1 MGTIFDDNGQFLLIK
16 IQEMTDK
23 DDEEKINDFILE
35 CGKVIK
41 EKYNVTIYGLTCVFD
56 LKNLRDGYFFFVDL
70 SISLEDIMKKIRGLE
85 IFNQV
90 LELLDDIKFFKEQI
104 TAISGVKILEIKE
117 NDLANDYN
125 VLLSCVSNLKAIKQI
140 LIEHSSLF
148 SENSIANLFK
158 KDFDQEVAGLLNIL
172 KYIIDIINK
181 KKYKLFNSGCC
192 GKLAVNAG

>member
-140 LIEHSSLF
+140 LIEHFSLF